1 MAHPV
6 NFYYLILI
14 GIFLRPCSS
23 LGMMYAPQSVEPQY
37 ASTAGMFGAAML
49 ITGIFS
55 GLMFSSMFPMLV
67 QSVGW

>member
-1 MAHPV
+1 
-6 NFYYLILI
+6 
-14 GIFLRPCSS
+14 
-23 LGMMYAPQSVEPQY
+23 MMYAPQSVEPQY